1 MAMADIPYGK
11 FSVVWRIFCTGARG
25 RTFGKTAC
33 NAVEFLYNSI
43 PGESERLAT
52 AKWIVD
58 NFDKAQL
65 IKFITDMMYG
75 IEVIKNV
82 K

>member
-1 MAMADIPYGK
+1 MDNTPIPEEIYK
-11 FSVVWRIFCTGARG
+11 FQKG
-25 RTFGKTAC
+25 
-33 NAVEFLYNSI
+33 NLLVEFLYNSI

>member
-1 MAMADIPYGK
+1 MDNTPIPAEIYK
-11 FSVVWRIFCTGARG
+11 FQKG
-25 RTFGKTAC
+25 
-33 NAVEFLYNSI
+33 NLLVEFLYNSI